1 MNLKI
6 EKRRGRWGHR
16 HVSCQGRIMFGE
28 EANALRDILKQAL
41 SEDSAHW
48 S

>member
-6 EKRRGRWGHR
+6 EKRRVDGITI
-16 HVSCQGRIMFGE
+16 VSCQGRIMFGE
-28 EANALRDILKQAL
+28 EANALRDFLKEAL
-41 SEDSAHW
+41 TKPRAW